1 MVKAHLFIIATI
13 ECLLPGHL
21 YIQLLFALI
30 VVMSKLLKDKI
41 ALVTGGGG
49 GVGWGICKELA
60 EEGAKIIIVDVDE
73 KSGKEVLDEILEISE
88 GHKFY
93 KLDIAVV
100 EDLEKFMQKIYKND
114 GSVDILINN
123 AGINTP
129 NKFLDMTVE
138 NWDAV
143 HNVNLR
149 GHFFLS
155 QNVAKN
161 MIKNKIEGKIIFIS
175 SVHQKIIQKR
185 PHYSSSKA
193 AISIL
198 VKEMAIEL
206 APHNIRVNTIAPGG
220 IDVRGKVTDPKYAKD
235 DPPVPLRRKSGIPS
249 DVGRAVVFLA
259 SDHWSRHITGST
271 VTVSGGQYIDP
282 TLNFNSK

>member
-1 MVKAHLFIIATI
+1 
-13 ECLLPGHL
+13 
-21 YIQLLFALI
+21 
-30 VVMSKLLKDKI
+30 MSKLLKNKI

-60 EEGAKIIIVDVDE
+60 EEGAKVTIVDIDE
-73 KSGKEVLDEILEISE
+73 KAGKKVLNEISE
-88 GHKFY
+88 TGKGHKFY
-93 KLDIAVV
+93 KQDVSIV
-100 EDLEKFMQKIYKND
+100 EDLNKFMQKIYKND
-114 GSVDILINN
+114 GNIDILINN

-138 NWDAV
+138 NWDKV
-143 HNVNLR
+143 HDVNLKS
-149 GHFFLS
+149 HFFLS

-175 SVHQKIIQKR
+175 SVHQKIVQKR

-193 AISIL
+193 AISML
-198 VKEMAIEL
+198 VKEIAIEL

-220 IDVRGKVTDPKYAKD
+220 IDISGRVSDPKRAKE

-249 DVGRAVVFLA
+249 DIGRAVVFLA
-259 SDHWSRHITGST
+259 SDRWSRHITGST

-282 TLNFNSK
+282 TLNFNSN